1 MKTYVFDVIEEPRC
15 PSDTT
20 RFFDGAKCV
29 GDTCPIAICGRDYQ
43 KVSVRE
49 EMISR
54 RMRMIDARRVIRS
67 IHRWLL
73 SHLTVLYA
81 IAPANTS
88 TRADRKQYRAL
99 ETLIPNITFRS
110 FANEREEFL

>member
-1 MKTYVFDVIEEPRC
+1 MREDFSMARNVSVTPVQSLSAGEIFR
-15 PSDTT
+15 
-20 RFFDGAKCV
+20 
-29 GDTCPIAICGRDYQ
+29 

-54 RMRMIDARRVIRS
+54 RMWMIDARRVTRS

-73 SHLTVLYA
+73 SRLTALYA
-81 IAPANTS
+81 IARANTS
-88 TRADRKQYRAL
+88 TRAGRKQYRAL

-110 FANEREEFL
+110 IANERKEFL